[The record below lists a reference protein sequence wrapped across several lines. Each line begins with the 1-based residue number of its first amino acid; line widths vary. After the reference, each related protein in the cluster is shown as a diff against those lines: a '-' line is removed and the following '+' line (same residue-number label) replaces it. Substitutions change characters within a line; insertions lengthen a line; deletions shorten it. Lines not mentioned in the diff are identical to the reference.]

1 MASILLHLL
10 KIYCSIITTFLGN
23 GGSRLNQLRSD
34 AKYKMPQVPEA
45 RWRDSKMLRWRS
57 DRSSRT
63 KIQRWFQS
71 KKFRKPEEI
80 MKPLIG
86 IDVPVTGFLCWW
98 LLDQHGDHLIIHGWK
113 DKLIRMKT
121 GDKYTGMVFQFI
133 SLDEEFQDGAKFT
146 HWTTAHEI
154 ASKAVETDSCLQKR
168 NSKIDQWLTFFI

>member
-1 MASILLHLL
+1 MTKRPKFTHEDTEMIPVQEIP
-10 KIYCSIITTFLGN
+10 KTRRDYETIDRDRCSC
-23 GGSRLNQLRSD
+23 
-34 AKYKMPQVPEA
+34 A
-45 RWRDSKMLRWRS
+45 
-57 DRSSRT
+57 
-63 KIQRWFQS
+63 
-71 KKFRKPEEI
+71 
-80 MKPLIG
+80 
-86 IDVPVTGFLCWW
+86 
-98 LLDQHGDHLIIHGWK
+98 GDHLIIHGWK